1 MDDGIIA
8 VEVAFARIDQ
18 QLIIPLQVKV
28 GASVADVIEQSGV
41 VDLFPEIDLMH
52 HKVGIFGKVCS
63 LEQLL
68 RSGDRIEI
76 YRPLKVD
83 PKESRRQ
90 RAAKS
95 TS

>member
-1 MDDGIIA
+1 MDDEVIA

-41 VDLFPEIDLMH
+41 VDLFPEIDLMR

-63 LEQLL
+63 LERLL
-68 RSGDRIEI
+68 RPGDRVEI

-90 RAAKS
+90 RAARS
-95 TS
+95 MQ